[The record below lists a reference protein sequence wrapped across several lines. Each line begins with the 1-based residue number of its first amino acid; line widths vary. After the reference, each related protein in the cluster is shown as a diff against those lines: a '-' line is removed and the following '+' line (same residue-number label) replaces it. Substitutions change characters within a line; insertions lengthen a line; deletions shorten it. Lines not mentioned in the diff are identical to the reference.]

1 MDCIFCKIVCGEIP
15 AYKLYEDETTLAI
28 LDINPITPGHTLLIS
43 KVHYPTLLETPPEVL
58 SKIIK
63 SSYPVVQAVVT
74 EMRAEGYNL
83 LLNNNRCAGQL
94 IPHLHFHIIPRR
106 ANDDVHFHWSP
117 RQAGS
122 EELVQLADK
131 IRRYLSLTG
140 PTGSR

>member
-15 AYKLYEDETTLAI
+15 AYKLYEDEITLAI

-43 KVHYPTLLETPPEVL
+43 KEHYPTLLETPPEVL

-63 SSYPVVQAVVT
+63 SSYPVVRAIVKGLA
-74 EMRAEGYNL
+74 AEGYNL

-106 ANDDVHFHWSP
+106 ANDGVSFHWSP
-117 RQAGS
+117 NPARP
-122 EELVQLADK
+122 EELTQLATK
-131 IRRYLSLTG
+131 IRSHLA
-140 PTGSR
+140 